1 MNVTMCCQVYVGICV
16 ISTLKYSQVRYLLA
30 FMGGYQSRSVIPTLK
45 YPQARH
51 VLLLMVDI
59 NHAVLSQRLNIP
71 K

>member
-1 MNVTMCCQVYVGICV
+1 MCCQVYVGICV
-16 ISTLKYSQVRYLLA
+16 IS
-30 FMGGYQSRSVIPTLK
+30 TLK